1 MPATP
6 EGQCLALSVDDLLG
20 VRDGL
25 SWRAPRCLRH
35 LRPQEESMSN
45 TAEVVQG
52 FQRSLGQG
60 DFVAARKL
68 LADDLSFKGPFDNF
82 NKPEPYLEALKKLHH
97 IVKGVKVHKLF
108 ADGAD
113 ACLLYDMETNTPA
126 GTAFISEWY
135 QVRDGKIGSIRVVF
149 DARPFAPMFSK

>member
-1 MPATP
+1 
-6 EGQCLALSVDDLLG
+6 
-20 VRDGL
+20 
-25 SWRAPRCLRH
+25 
-35 LRPQEESMSN
+35 MSK

-60 DFVAARKL
+60 DFAAARKL
-68 LADDLSFKGPFDNF
+68 LADDLSFTGPFDSF
-82 NKPEPYLEALKKLHH
+82 NRPEPYLEALKKLHH

-108 ADGAD
+108 VDGTD

-135 QVRDGKIGSIRVVF
+135 QVRDGRIASIRAVF